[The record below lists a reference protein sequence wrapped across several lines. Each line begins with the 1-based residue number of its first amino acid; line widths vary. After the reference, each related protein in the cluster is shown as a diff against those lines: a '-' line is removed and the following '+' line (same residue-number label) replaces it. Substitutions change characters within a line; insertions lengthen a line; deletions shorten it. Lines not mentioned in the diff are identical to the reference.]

1 MKLRRMTILRND
13 PLAAPMGRVLAGRP
27 LRTDHGRSWTIA
39 GISTVALWL
48 ERSRS
53 RRVLATLD
61 RHQLRDIGV
70 SRADA
75 LLESVKPFWV
85 P

>member
-1 MKLRRMTILRND
+1 MSRND
-13 PLAAPMGRVLAGRP
+13 PFMPPLIEDRAMSWPRLRIEHWRAWVLAA
-27 LRTDHGRSWTIA
+27 
-39 GISTVALWL
+39 ISIVALWL
-48 ERSRS
+48 ERGRS

-61 RHQLRDIGV
+61 DHQLRDIGV

-75 LLESVKPFWV
+75 LLESAKPFWM

>member
-1 MKLRRMTILRND
+1 MLRNG
-13 PLAAPMGRVLAGRP
+13 PLASPMITGRAMARWL
-27 LRTDHGRSWTIA
+27 LRTDHWRSWTIA
-39 GISTVALWL
+39 AISMVALWL
-48 ERSRS
+48 ERDRS

-61 RHQLRDIGV
+61 DDRLRDIGV

-75 LLESVKPFWV
+75 QFESEKPFWM

>member
-1 MKLRRMTILRND
+1 MLRND
-13 PLAAPMGRVLAGRP
+13 PLAAPMIKGHTTAWWL
-27 LRTDHGRSWTIA
+27 LRTDHGRNWTMA
-39 GISTVALWL
+39 AISTVALWV
-48 ERSRS
+48 ERGRS

-61 RHQLRDIGV
+61 DHQLRDIGI

-75 LLESVKPFWV
+75 LLESAKPFWR

>member
-1 MKLRRMTILRND
+1 MLSND
-13 PLAAPMGRVLAGRP
+13 PLATPMIKGHTMAWWL
-27 LRTDHGRSWTIA
+27 LRTDHGRSWTMAA
-39 GISTVALWL
+39 GSIVARWL
-48 ERSRS
+48 ERGRS

-61 RHQLRDIGV
+61 DHQLRDIGI

-75 LLESVKPFWV
+75 LLESERPFWR

>member
-1 MKLRRMTILRND
+1 MSRSEPF
-13 PLAAPMGRVLAGRP
+13 PLSFNRYRVVTWP
-27 LRTDHGRSWTIA
+27 PSRTDRWRIGVA
-39 GISTVALWL
+39 AAFSTVALWWQ
-48 ERSRS
+48 RGRS

-61 RHQLRDIGV
+61 DHCLHDIGI

-75 LLESVKPFWV
+75 QVESEKPFWM

>member
-1 MKLRRMTILRND
+1 LFRFSVSAWRLLQTDCWHTAM
-13 PLAAPMGRVLAGRP
+13 AAA
-27 LRTDHGRSWTIA
+27 SSAIA
-39 GISTVALWL
+39 IWR
-48 ERSRS
+48 ERARS

-61 RHQLRDIGV
+61 DHRLRDIGV

-75 LLESVKPFWV
+75 WLESEKPFWI

>member
-1 MKLRRMTILRND
+1 MSRSEPFPASFNRYRVVTWPPSRADRWRIGVG
-13 PLAAPMGRVLAGRP
+13 AAF
-27 LRTDHGRSWTIA
+27 STIA
-39 GISTVALWL
+39 LWWQ
-48 ERSRS
+48 RGRS

-61 RHQLRDIGV
+61 DHRLHDIGV

-75 LLESVKPFWV
+75 QVESEKPFWT

>member
-1 MKLRRMTILRND
+1 MLRND
-13 PLAAPMGRVLAGRP
+13 PFLPPMIKGRTMAWWL
-27 LRTDHGRSWTIA
+27 LRTDLGCRWTIA
-39 GISTVALWL
+39 AISTVALWV
-48 ERSRS
+48 ERGRS

-61 RHQLRDIGV
+61 DHQLRDIGI

-75 LLESVKPFWV
+75 LLEGAKPFWM